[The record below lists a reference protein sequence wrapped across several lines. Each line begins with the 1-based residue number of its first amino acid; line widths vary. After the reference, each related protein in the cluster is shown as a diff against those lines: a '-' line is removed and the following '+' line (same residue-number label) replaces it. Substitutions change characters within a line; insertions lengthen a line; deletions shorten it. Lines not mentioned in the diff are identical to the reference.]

1 MRPPSFALFLSLTPL
16 ALLAQVEHQ
25 HHPPRSAAEYAKV
38 LEDPSRDAWQKP
50 HEVMQALAL
59 KSTDAVA
66 DIGAGSGYFS
76 RRFARHAAKVYAV
89 DIDAELLKRAAGEKI
104 ETVHAKPNDPLL
116 PAASL
121 DVIFICDVLHHI
133 DQRPAY
139 YAKLAQALK
148 PEGRIVIVDFYKKP
162 LPVGPPPGMKLAEDQ
177 VKQELAAAGFTLTK
191 SHGFLPHQYFLEFSR
206 AR

>member
-1 MRPPSFALFLSLTPL
+1 MRTPILFLSLASAA

-38 LEDPSRDAWQKP
+38 LEDPGRDAWQKP
-50 HEVMQALAL
+50 HEVIQALAL
-59 KSTDAVA
+59 RSTDVVA
-66 DIGAGSGYFS
+66 DIGAGSGYFT

-89 DIDAELLKRAAGEKI
+89 DIDAELLKLAAGEKV
-104 ETVHAKPNDPLL
+104 ETVHAKPEDPML
-116 PAASL
+116 PAASV

-133 DQRPAY
+133 DKRPAY

-148 PEGRIVIVDFYKKP
+148 PGGRIVIVDFYKKP
-162 LPVGPPPGMKLAEDQ
+162 LPVGPPPAMKLSEDQ
-177 VKQELAAAGFTLTK
+177 VKEELAAAGFTLTK
-191 SHGFLPHQYFLEFSR
+191 SHSFLPHQYFLEFSR